1 MKPFPEGLVGTMESA
16 RLRIGVDNLLKEVA
30 SGPIGIQR
38 WGKSA
43 SLVLMSM
50 EDFEAMWRE
59 LQELRGA

>member
-1 MKPFPEGLVGTMESA
+1 MESA

-30 SGPIGIQR
+30 SGPFGIQR